1 VHTRQVTTPPE
12 AAALGTPPP
21 LVETKLIP
29 PRKRPQLVARPRLL
43 QALDQL
49 DGTELTIV
57 SAPAGGGKSVLVGS
71 WCDSRPG
78 TAVAWVSLDAA
89 DDDPVRLWT
98 YVATA
103 LERIR
108 GGLGQP
114 ALRRLRDPRST
125 VQAAVHELL
134 AGIAAYREPLV
145 LVLDDVH
152 VLRDDATLRSFE
164 HAVERLPTG
173 TRIVATT
180 RSDPP
185 IRLGRLRAN
194 GALGEL
200 RAADLAFTLDE
211 ARELLVVQEGIDLD
225 ETDLQLLVQ
234 RSEGWPAGLY
244 LAALWLRDHPDPSA
258 ALRDF
263 TGGHRNVADY
273 LSSEVVDALDRMTR
287 DFVLRTSILTRLS
300 GPLCDGVLQR
310 SGSAA
315 ILADLARSNL
325 FLVPLDGRG
334 EWFRYHHLFQ
344 ELLQLE
350 LARADPALAV
360 ELRRRAGVWCRDR
373 GLLEEALEYL
383 SEAGD
388 DAAVADTLL
397 EHHRSLIRTG
407 RAATLMRWVARL
419 PSEELLERPEIA
431 AAAALSSTLLSRPG
445 SERQQLLELVDQATS
460 ERPERSSPY
469 LESAVSLVRAVR
481 IDSDIGCAIVHA
493 RRAVE
498 LGRDGANEVAVP
510 ALAALSYALS
520 MAGEPVEARAAARAA
535 LDHPDAAER
544 PHGVVYALATL
555 ALLETEEGRPSAAE
569 AHVREAL
576 DVAAHAGLGTSWTVG
591 LAHTALGST
600 FLATNQLVAAE
611 REAARGEA
619 LRRAPEPTIEG
630 IHALIVLAEIR
641 AARGRIVRA
650 TTDLDRARKA
660 IEGFV
665 EAGRLPELAGRV
677 DRRVTVAQDDVPTL
691 VEPPSP
697 AEHAVLL
704 LLASDLTQREVGQ
717 QLYLSLNTVKTHTR
731 RLYRKL
737 GASSREEA
745 VARAAVLGLL
755 DEPEAVR

>member
-1 VHTRQVTTPPE
+1 VTTPPE
-12 AAALGTPPP
+12 AAALDTPPP

-29 PRKRPQLVARPRLL
+29 PRRRPQLMARPRLL
-43 QALDQL
+43 QALDRL

-71 WCDSRPG
+71 WCEARPK

-108 GGLGQP
+108 AGLGKP
-114 ALRRLRDPRST
+114 ALRRLHDPRAT
-125 VQAAVHELL
+125 IQAAVDELL
-134 AGIAAYREPLV
+134 AGMSAYGKPLV

-152 VLRDDATLRSFE
+152 VLRDDATLGSFE
-164 HAVERLPTG
+164 YAVERLPAG
-173 TRIVATT
+173 ARIVATT

-211 ARELLVVQEGIDLD
+211 ARELLVVQEGIGLD
-225 ETDLQLLVQ
+225 ETDLELLVE

-244 LAALWLRDHPDPSA
+244 LAALWLRDHGDPSA
-258 ALRDF
+258 AVRDF

-273 LSSEVVDALDRMTR
+273 LSSEVVDALDESTR

-300 GPLCDGVLQR
+300 GPLCDGVLET

-315 ILADLARSNL
+315 VLADLSRSNL

-350 LARADPALAV
+350 LARADPRLAV
-360 ELRRRAGVWCRDR
+360 ELRRTAGAWCRDR
-373 GLLEEALEYL
+373 GLVEEGLEYL

-397 EHHRSLIRTG
+397 EHRRSLIRTG
-407 RAATLMRWVARL
+407 RAATLLRWVARL
-419 PSEELLERPEIA
+419 PSEEILERPEIA

-445 SERQQLLELVDQATS
+445 SERTRLLALVDQATS
-460 ERPERSSPY
+460 ERPERRSPY

-481 IDSDIGCAIVHA
+481 IDSDVRCAIVHA

-498 LGRDGANEVAVP
+498 LGRADSNEVAVA
-510 ALAALSYALS
+510 ALAALAYALFV
-520 MAGEPVEARAAARAA
+520 AGEPDEARAASREA
-535 LDHPDAAER
+535 LDHPDAPGR

-555 ALLETEEGRPSAAE
+555 ALLEREEGRPSEGE
-569 AHVREAL
+569 AHARRAL
-576 DVAAHAGLGTSWTVG
+576 DVAVRAGLATSWTAG
-591 LAHTALGST
+591 LAHTALGSIL
-600 FLATNQLVAAE
+600 LAGNRLVAAE

-619 LRRAPEPTIEG
+619 LRRGPEPTVEG
-630 IHALIVLAEIR
+630 VHALIVLAEIR
-641 AARGRIVRA
+641 AARGRIA
-650 TTDLDRARKA
+650 SAAADLESARQA

-665 EAGRLPELAGRV
+665 EAGRLPALAGRV
-677 DRRVTVAQDDVPTL
+677 ERRLTAAHDGVPTL

-717 QLYLSLNTVKTHTR
+717 RLYLSLNTVKTHTR

-745 VARAAVLGLL
+745 VARAEALGLL
-755 DEPEAVR
+755 DEPDPAR